1 MRGDI
6 FMKSRLEQL
15 LDDLLSQVNIPTTL
29 QAISE
34 RYRNEIRRRWEL
46 PADYWTLLERCCG
59 LRTVWSN
66 DTYEALELWG
76 LDTFVKG
83 QEGYSYNPV
92 ERQVIE
98 HWDKHLVVIASDAG
112 DPYCLDL
119 RRKDTALFWA
129 EHGAGTWDFQPAFDC
144 LEDFLES
151 ILDASKMREDET
163 AYIYRYVRLIV
174 TGISDTKK
182 ALVFLKKHF
191 DDNSFQQTKDR
202 LKELPLLI
210 YSGLDTGTAPLENS
224 LDRWGLMYEKQQISL
239 EEFLEDQAYMRNL

>member
-1 MRGDI
+1 
-6 FMKSRLEQL
+6 MKSRLEQL
-15 LDDLLSQVNIPTTL
+15 LDELLRQIDIPAMEQAMSKQYKSQ
-29 QAISE
+29 
-34 RYRNEIRRRWEL
+34 IRRRWEL
-46 PADYWTLLERCCG
+46 PADYWMLLELCCG

-76 LDTFVKG
+76 LDTLVKG
-83 QEGYSYNPV
+83 QEGYAYNPV
-92 ERQVIE
+92 EQKVIKD
-98 HWDKHLVVIASDAG
+98 WDEHLVVIASDAG

-119 RRKDTALFWA
+119 RRNDTAVFWA

-151 ILDASKMREDET
+151 VLDVPKTQEYET
-163 AYIYRYVRLIV
+163 AYPYHYIRLIV

-182 ALVFLKKHF
+182 ALVFLKQHF
-191 DDNSFQQTKDR
+191 GDSSFQQTKDR

-239 EEFLEDQAYMRNL
+239 EKFLEDQAYIRNL

>member
-1 MRGDI
+1 
-6 FMKSRLEQL
+6 MKSRLEQL
-15 LDDLLSQVNIPTTL
+15 LDELLRQIDIPAMEQAVSEQYKSQ
-29 QAISE
+29 
-34 RYRNEIRRRWEL
+34 IRRRWEL
-46 PADYWTLLERCCG
+46 PADYWMLLERCCG

-76 LDTFVKG
+76 LDTLVKG
-83 QEGYSYNPV
+83 QEGYAYNPV
-92 ERQVIE
+92 EQKVIKD
-98 HWDKHLVVIASDAG
+98 WDEHLVVIASDAG

-119 RRKDTALFWA
+119 RRNDTAVFWA

-151 ILDASKMREDET
+151 VLD
-163 AYIYRYVRLIV
+163 V
-174 TGISDTKK
+174 
-182 ALVFLKKHF
+182 
-191 DDNSFQQTKDR
+191 FQQTKDR

-239 EEFLEDQAYMRNL
+239 EKFLENQAYIRNL